1 MIVVDY
7 RKHIVKDPNIRFG
20 RPVIR
25 GTRIAVSDIL
35 GHLAAG
41 DEISDVLEAFP
52 QLTREDVQACFGFLA
67 DRDHLLHSA

>member
-1 MIVVDY
+1 MDY
-7 RKHIVKDPNIRFG
+7 RERIVKDPDIRFG

-25 GTRIAVSDIL
+25 GTRITVADIL

-41 DEISDVLEAFP
+41 DDISDILDAFP

-67 DRDHLLHSA
+67 DRDYLLHSA